1 MEQAR
6 YRYIT
11 VAYQLFADNAAGI
24 HELIEEA
31 PKDYPFQFITNLG
44 MALDSFESQ
53 VRDLNEGD
61 TFDFTIPMEEAYGP
75 YDEKH
80 VISVPKE
87 TFFVD
92 GRFDSEVVSPG
103 KYIPLVNEDGYRFDG
118 LVVDVKEDTVIIDL
132 NSPLAGKTLHYKGT
146 VVTAREATPDEIQ
159 GAFNLM
165 AGGSSGCGC
174 GCGCGDGEEEGG
186 CGCGSSGCGCG
197 DGESTGGCG
206 CGGGGCGC
214 H

>member
-6 YRYIT
+6 NRYIT
-11 VAYQLFADNAAGI
+11 VAYQLFADNDKGI

-87 TFFVD
+87 TFHVD
-92 GRFDSEVVSPG
+92 GRFDSEVIYPG
-103 KYIPLVNEDGYRFDG
+103 NYIPLVNEDGHRFDG
-118 LVVDVKEDTVIIDL
+118 LVLEVKDTEGVVVIDL
-132 NSPLAGKTLHYKGT
+132 NSPLAGKALHYKGS
-146 VVTAREATPDEIQ
+146 VVTAREATPEEIQ

-174 GCGCGDGEEEGG
+174 DCGCGCGDEGG
-186 CGCGSSGCGCG
+186 HEGDDCCG
-197 DGESTGGCG
+197 GGC
-206 CGGGGCGC
+206 GGGCGC